1 MHKNSKCIKN
11 IDIDMHGCYN
21 IGRYKSLPVIWKGV
35 I

>member
-1 MHKNSKCIKN
+1 MHKN
-11 IDIDMHGCYN
+11 IDIDMYGCYN